1 VLPRGDGGACGPSY
15 SVTET
20 VKGKCMPDWLPPIL
34 GTLDVAAFAALIFGV
49 FWNARETR
57 RSTYINLETEALN
70 IFRFEAEHR
79 AILAPIF
86 NETEDAPVALDDEE
100 TVVANNYFLQILNLF
115 EIATRLRSKGNLDK
129 MIFGTWVAWFLEVS
143 EMGWFRRN
151 WPDYRLHY
159 SPDMRGI
166 FDGYFRSVPDLTIPY
181 EDRQARFFE
190 AAAKQMKC
198 RTVKKWLDNA

>member
-1 VLPRGDGGACGPSY
+1 MQRADILQVADGGGI
-15 SVTET
+15 
-20 VKGKCMPDWLPPIL
+20 MPDWLPPIL
-34 GTLDVAAFAALIFGV
+34 GTLDIAAFAALIIGV
-49 FWNARETR
+49 MWNARETR

-79 AILAPIF
+79 AVLARIF
-86 NETEDAPVALDDEE
+86 NEPEDRPVDLDDEE

-115 EIATRLRSKGNLDK
+115 EIAVRLRSRGNLDP
-129 MIFGTWVAWFLEVS
+129 MIFGTWVSWFLEVS

-166 FDGYFRSVPDLTIPY
+166 FDTYFRTVPDLSIPF
-181 EDRQARFFE
+181 EERRKHFFE
-190 AAAKQMKC
+190 AAAKQMRC
-198 RTVKKWLDNA
+198 RTVRKWLDNA